1 MLKELES
8 IAHKLDEA
16 LSVLKRTMDGL
27 TEEQADQVK
36 ITPEWSVRDEI
47 AHLAGANRGMFG
59 IAQKMAA
66 GEDPQLRPDYD
77 NDFYNARQV
86 AKRKGKSL
94 AELRQE
100 IEGAHGELMGFLDA
114 LTQAQLDLMGQH
126 PIYGHVKLKELLV
139 IIYSHEITH
148 TREISD
154 KIRESKK

>member
-8 IAHKLDEA
+8 ISNKLNEA
-16 LSVLKRTMDGL
+16 LSVLVQTLDRL
-27 TEEQADQVK
+27 TEEQADEVK
-36 ITPEWSVRDEI
+36 ITSEWSARDEI
-47 AHLAGANRGMFG
+47 AHLAGANRGMYA

-66 GEDPQLRPDYD
+66 GQDPQLRPDYD

-94 AELRQE
+94 ADLRQE
-100 IEGAHGELMGFLDA
+100 IEEAHAELIGFLDS
-114 LTQAQLDLMGQH
+114 LTQEQLDLMGQH

-139 IIYSHEITH
+139 IIYSHETTH